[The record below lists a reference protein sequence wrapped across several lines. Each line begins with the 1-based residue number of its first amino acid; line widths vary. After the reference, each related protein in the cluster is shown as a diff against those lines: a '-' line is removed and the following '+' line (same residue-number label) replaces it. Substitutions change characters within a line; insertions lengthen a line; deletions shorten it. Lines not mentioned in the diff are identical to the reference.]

1 MTHISIE
8 GFIEES
14 IQRWAEHGFHHT
26 VFIQMRE
33 AFGTVRAM
41 QTLVEEPDF
50 QSGLAKLATIGLVDR
65 SLEAAVLKFPGEF
78 SPANVAHARD
88 RIDGIPKCG

>member
-1 MTHISIE
+1 MTQISIE

-33 AFGTVRAM
+33 AFGTVRAIR
-41 QTLVEEPDF
+41 TLVQEPDF
-50 QSGLAKLATIGLVDR
+50 QSRLAKLATIGLVDR

-78 SPANVAHARD
+78 SPADVAHARD
-88 RIDGIPKCG
+88 RIDEIPKGG